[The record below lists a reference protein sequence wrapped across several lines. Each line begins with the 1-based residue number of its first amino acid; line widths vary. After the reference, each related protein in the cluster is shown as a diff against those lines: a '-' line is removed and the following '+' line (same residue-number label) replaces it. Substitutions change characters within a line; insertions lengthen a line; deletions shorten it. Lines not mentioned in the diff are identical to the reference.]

1 MTTMITEI
9 YDALLDGGA
18 SEEKARRA
26 AETLANY
33 DDRFSSIERRLSVMT
48 WQIGALA
55 AIQAIVGV
63 PAVWLLLRVAAKV
76 GAIG

>member
-1 MTTMITEI
+1 MITEV
-9 YDALLDGGA
+9 YDALREGGT
-18 SEEKARRA
+18 SEEKARKA
-26 AETLANY
+26 AEALANY
-33 DDRFSSIERRLSVMT
+33 DDRFSSVERRLSVMT

-76 GAIG
+76 GALS